1 MDFTVDNL
9 RTAQNTFVAILQALA
24 DLHNAGVDRT
34 TYGCMLMA
42 RMTVALEHSLTGA
55 GFVIDVIKNG

>member
-1 MDFTVDNL
+1 MKCTTDDL
-9 RTAQNTFVAILQALA
+9 RTAQDSFIAIMKALA